1 MELIQAV
8 DPKRLEQMAQ
18 LYLRSFPKAERKPFE
33 LICNIREKGVGDM
46 WSLEENGMSVGLAIT
61 VNYKDRIL
69 LDYFAIEE
77 EMQGK
82 GYGSTAIQ
90 TLLQQYQGKKL
101 IIEIEST
108 KDQAENLSERMRRK
122 DFYHRNG
129 FTDLGFSVDLFGV
142 KMEMMSNQ
150 TGISFE
156 EYLEVYVKAFGE
168 RMKEVVKKL

>member
-1 MELIQAV
+1 M
-8 DPKRLEQMAQ
+8 
-18 LYLRSFPKAERKPFE
+18 
-33 LICNIREKGVGDM
+33 
-46 WSLEENGMSVGLAIT
+46 
-61 VNYKDRIL
+61 

-108 KDQAENLSERMRRK
+108 KDQAENSSERMRRK